1 MTVGERPSEQ
11 EPLDAALV
19 AALYVE
25 HAEELRR
32 FLVGVLRDSQLAAD
46 ALQTT
51 FVRLVEKGGRTRE
64 ETRKAWLFR
73 VAFHEALALRRR
85 QQAGDKAVQGA
96 AWSRRSSE
104 PAADESVLR
113 LEAVESVR
121 AALEQLSDDQRTIVR
136 LRIYEEQ
143 TFAQIARQLNIPLGT
158 ALARMHSAL
167 ARLRKQ
173 FGAAEAK
180 QAPPAE

>member
-1 MTVGERPSEQ
+1 MTAGDRPSEE

-25 HAEELRR
+25 HGDELRR
-32 FLVGVLRDSQLAAD
+32 FLVGVLRDPQWAAD

-85 QQAGDKAVQGA
+85 RQTGDKAVRQA
-96 AWSRRSSE
+96 AWSRPETAPS
-104 PAADESVLR
+104 ADEPVVR
-113 LEAVESVR
+113 REAIEAVR
-121 AALEQLSDDQRTIVR
+121 AALEQLPPDQRTIVR
-136 LRIYEEQ
+136 LRIYEEK
-143 TFAQIARQLNIPLGT
+143 TFAEIARQLDIPLGT
-158 ALARMHSAL
+158 ALARMQAAL
-167 ARLRKQ
+167 TKLRKR
-173 FGAAEAK
+173 FH
-180 QAPPAE
+180 APDAP